1 MCAVK
6 SPAASVFGIGS
17 KQFHNAREVVW
28 AGQRLFEWSFLTTQ
42 VRPRRNRGA
51 DHARTRF
58 MTRSVYLAGASKTA
72 TRCAVLLG
80 LLLGGLVATTLP
92 VLGVQSVTLSW
103 NPVTSANVAGYN
115 VYDGSASGNY
125 TNVTSVGNVTNAT
138 ISGLTEGVTYYFAI
152 TTLSA
157 SGLESAYSSEISYT
171 VPTAVPGIQVTP
183 GSIGFGTVLA
193 GTSVTNRFVV
203 QNTGTGTL
211 SGSASVSAPFSVVSG
226 GSYSLGAGQTQ
237 AVVVVFSPLTANQYT
252 QSVSFSVSGGTGMN
266 VTVSGSATNVSSG
279 TVPSLPFVVT
289 KTITANTTNLVTLQ
303 FTTNLTSPNWQ
314 TLGVLAGSTTLSFTN
329 LPAVFLRGV
338 CNNLTGSVTLTW
350 PPSADPTVMG
360 YIVFSGTTS
369 QVYNNAVTV
378 GNVTTA
384 TLSNLTV
391 GRTYYFKVMAYN
403 SKLALSL
410 ALSEISAAPQLPA
423 FSLTLTGP

>member
-1 MCAVK
+1 
-6 SPAASVFGIGS
+6 
-17 KQFHNAREVVW
+17 
-28 AGQRLFEWSFLTTQ
+28 
-42 VRPRRNRGA
+42 
-51 DHARTRF
+51 

-410 ALSEISAAPQLPA
+410 ALSEISATPQLPG